1 MLHGQGSCLIK
12 VKLPFLFALA
22 IRCDALLWDF
32 EEKAQE
38 NDWKVI
44 SGTGETEKDTYK
56 ISHGAEGLAIVSLEN
71 CQINSFNLKPVNQ
84 YGWVP
89 YFPRQ
94 RQPI

>member
-1 MLHGQGSCLIK
+1 MLHGQGSCLVK

-44 SGTGETEKDTYK
+44 SGTGETDKDAYK
-56 ISHGAEGLAIVSLEN
+56 ISHGAEGLAITGESN
-71 CQINSFNLKPVNQ
+71 WTDYTI
-84 YGWVP
+84 
-89 YFPRQ
+89 
-94 RQPI
+94 